1 MVLTNL
7 CGVGESNTGSLTFFE
22 RRVIFMELTIK
33 IKNEESVDIMFNEKC
48 SQWDDDAKLNQMLLL
63 NIEQRL
69 NRQLKCYGHVFL
81 NEVYDLL
88 GCKRTPLG
96 AVMGWVYEKGKE
108 ISFGLTEE
116 YFNNPTVDVQ
126 LHFNIDGVI
135 VNKI

>member
-1 MVLTNL
+1 
-7 CGVGESNTGSLTFFE
+7 
-22 RRVIFMELTIK
+22 MELTIK
-33 IKNEESVDIMFNEKC
+33 IKNEEPVDVVFNEKC
-48 SQWDDDAKLNQMLLL
+48 SQWDDKAELNQLLL
-63 NIEQRL
+63 LTIQQRL

-116 YFNNPTVDVQ
+116 YYKNPTLDVQ

>member
-1 MVLTNL
+1 
-7 CGVGESNTGSLTFFE
+7 
-22 RRVIFMELTIK
+22 MELTIE
-33 IKNEESVDIMFNEKC
+33 IKNEEPVDIMFNEKC
-48 SQWDDDAKLNQMLLL
+48 SQWDDKAELNQMLLL

-88 GCKRTPLG
+88 GCKRTALG

-116 YFNNPTVDVQ
+116 YFKNPTVDVP